1 MADYINEV
9 RLQNAVLLLETNN
22 WQVNEISEKVG
33 FSSQSYF
40 FKLFKKRFGT
50 TPKDYRIKKSMGM

>member
-1 MADYINEV
+1 M
-9 RLQNAVLLLETNN
+9 
-22 WQVNEISEKVG
+22 SEKVG

-50 TPKDYRIKKSMGM
+50 TPKDYRIKKIDGNVSAIY